1 MGFKRKIFS
10 KSYWQFILLLLGLV
24 PVAVWDLITT
34 SLSEFADS
42 GGDNLKHF
50 ILYLIAIFTLLFI
63 AHINKNQTFM
73 IRDQKP
79 AVKIF
84 TYSSFS
90 SKWGPGP
97 VLQEMFE
104 KSCDCHVEFLDGSD
118 SGILLQ
124 RLKIEGEKLGA
135 DLVIGLDQYDLQK
148 AVVESNWRSLDF
160 SNLEIDPLVKP
171 ALKNEYFVPYDWG
184 VLTLV
189 GKVKEG
195 DKNLSP
201 VSLDQL
207 LLPQYSQKIALQDP
221 RTSSVGLQFVM
232 WILKTRGEEEGFKYI
247 SEMMK
252 QAHSFSPSWSTSYGL
267 FKAGQADLV
276 FSYTTSPLY
285 NLLEEKNSN
294 FRALEMVEP
303 NPVQVEFVGIP
314 TSCRNCDLA
323 EKFLNLM
330 LSIDGQR
337 VLMQKNYMLPV
348 FKKAAEGTPFE
359 KVPVPFRLM
368 EIQFPS
374 VTEIDRILK
383 HWSDLRRESS
393 L

>member
-1 MGFKRKIFS
+1 VDF
-10 KSYWQFILLLLGLV
+10 
-24 PVAVWDLITT
+24 
-34 SLSEFADS
+34 
-42 GGDNLKHF
+42 GGNKMKHF
-50 ILYLIAIFTLLFI
+50 ILFLAAVFTLLFI
-63 AHINKNQTFM
+63 AHINKNQSFL

-79 AVKIF
+79 TVKIF

-104 KSCDCHVEFLDGSD
+104 KTCDCHLEYLDGSD

-160 SNLEIDPLVKP
+160 SSLDIDPQVKS

-184 VLTLV
+184 VLTFIGKNKV
-189 GKVKEG
+189 GEKPASQA
-195 DKNLSP
+195 L
-201 VSLDQL
+201 SLDQL
-207 LLPQYSQKIALQDP
+207 LTPQYAQRIAMQDP

-232 WILKTRGEEEGFKYI
+232 WILKTKGEEEGFKYI
-247 SEMMK
+247 SQMMRH
-252 QAHSFSPSWSTSYGL
+252 AHSFSPSWSTSYGL

-285 NLLEEKNSN
+285 NLIEEKNPN
-294 FRALEMVEP
+294 FKALEMVEP

-314 TSCRNCDLA
+314 TSCRSCDIA

-330 LSIDGQR
+330 LSVEGQK
-337 VLMQKNYMLPV
+337 VIMQKNYMLPV
-348 FKKAAEGTPFE
+348 FKSAAEGTPFE

-368 EIQFPS
+368 DIQYPS
-374 VTEIDRILK
+374 VTEVDRILK

>member
-1 MGFKRKIFS
+1 M
-10 KSYWQFILLLLGLV
+10 
-24 PVAVWDLITT
+24 
-34 SLSEFADS
+34 
-42 GGDNLKHF
+42 KHF
-50 ILYLIAIFTLLFI
+50 ILFLAAIFTLLFI
-63 AHINKNQTFM
+63 AHLNKNQSFLF
-73 IRDQKP
+73 RDQKP
-79 AVKIF
+79 TVKVF

-97 VLQEMFE
+97 VLKEIFE
-104 KSCDCHVEFLDGSD
+104 KTCDCHIEYLDGAD

-160 SNLEIDPLVKP
+160 SSLEIDPQVKA

-184 VLTLV
+184 VLTFI

-195 DKNLSP
+195 ESLPSP
-201 VSLDQL
+201 LSLDQL
-207 LLPQYSQKIALQDP
+207 LQPGYFHKIAMQDP

-232 WILKTRGEEEGFKYI
+232 WILKTKGEDEGYKYI
-247 SEMMK
+247 SQMMK

-267 FKAGQADLV
+267 FKSGQADLV

-285 NLLEEKNSN
+285 SLLEEKNPN
-294 FRALEMVEP
+294 FKSLEMVEP

-314 TSCRNCDLA
+314 TSCRSCDIA

-330 LSIDGQR
+330 LSVEGQKII
-337 VLMQKNYMLPV
+337 MQKNYMLPV
-348 FKKAAEGTPFE
+348 YKKAAEGTPFE
-359 KVPVPFRLM
+359 KVPIPFRLM
-368 EIQFPS
+368 DIQFPS
-374 VTEIDRILK
+374 VTDVNRVLK
-383 HWSDLRRESS
+383 HWADLRRESS

>member
-1 MGFKRKIFS
+1 M
-10 KSYWQFILLLLGLV
+10 
-24 PVAVWDLITT
+24 
-34 SLSEFADS
+34 
-42 GGDNLKHF
+42 KHF
-50 ILYLIAIFTLLFI
+50 ILFLAAVFTILFI
-63 AHINKNQTFM
+63 VHINKNQSFL
-73 IRDQKP
+73 IREQKP
-79 AVKIF
+79 IVKIF
-84 TYSSFS
+84 TYASFS

-104 KSCDCHVEFLDGSD
+104 KVCNCQIEFLEGSD

-160 SNLEIDPLVKP
+160 STLEIDPQVKS
-171 ALKNEYFVPYDWG
+171 ALKNEFFVPYDWG
-184 VLTLV
+184 VLTFIE
-189 GKVKEG
+189 KII
-195 DKNLSP
+195 NANQPLSAMT
-201 VSLDQL
+201 LDQL
-207 LLPQYSQKIALQDP
+207 LQTEYFHKIAMQDP

-232 WILKTRGEEEGFKYI
+232 WILKTKGEEEGFKYI
-247 SEMMK
+247 SQIMK

-267 FKAGQADLV
+267 FKSGQADLV

-294 FRALEMVEP
+294 LRAIEMVEP

-314 TSCRNCDLA
+314 TSCRQCDLA
-323 EKFLNLM
+323 ENFLNLM
-330 LSIDGQR
+330 LSIEGQKII
-337 VLMQKNYMLPV
+337 MQKNYMLPV
-348 FKKAAEGTPFE
+348 LKKAAEGTPFE

-374 VTEIDRILK
+374 VSEVDRILK
-383 HWSDLRRESS
+383 QWSDLRRESS

>member
-1 MGFKRKIFS
+1 MDFG
-10 KSYWQFILLLLGLV
+10 G
-24 PVAVWDLITT
+24 
-34 SLSEFADS
+34 SEM
-42 GGDNLKHF
+42 KHF
-50 ILYLIAIFTLLFI
+50 ILFLVAIFTLLFV
-63 AHINKNQTFM
+63 AHINKNQSFL
-73 IRDQKP
+73 IREQKP
-79 AVKIF
+79 TVKIF

-104 KSCDCHVEFLDGSD
+104 KACECKIEYLDGSD

-148 AVVESNWRSLDF
+148 AVLESNWRSLDF
-160 SNLEIDPLVKP
+160 SSLEIDPQVKS

-184 VLTLV
+184 VLTFV
-189 GKVKEG
+189 GKTAAT
-195 DKNLSP
+195 L
-201 VSLDQL
+201 SLDQL
-207 LLPQYSQKIALQDP
+207 LQPEYAQKIAMQDP

-232 WILKTRGEEEGFKYI
+232 WVLKTKGEEEGFKYLAR
-247 SEMMK
+247 MMK
-252 QAHSFSPSWSTSYGL
+252 QAHSYSPSWSTSYGL
-267 FKAGQADLV
+267 FKSNQADLV

-285 NLLEEKNSN
+285 NLIEEKNPN
-294 FRALEMVEP
+294 FKAIEMVEP

-323 EKFLNLM
+323 EKFLNMM
-330 LSIDGQR
+330 LSIEGQR
-337 VLMQKNYMLPV
+337 AIMQKNYMLPV
-348 FKKAAEGTPFE
+348 FKKAAEGTAFE

-368 EIQFPS
+368 DIQFPS
-374 VTEIDRILK
+374 VTEVDRILK
-383 HWSDLRRESS
+383 HWSELRRESS

>member
-1 MGFKRKIFS
+1 M
-10 KSYWQFILLLLGLV
+10 
-24 PVAVWDLITT
+24 
-34 SLSEFADS
+34 DS
-42 GGDNLKHF
+42 GGEDMKHF
-50 ILYLIAIFTLLFI
+50 ILFLVAVFTLLSI
-63 AHINKNQTFM
+63 AYLNKNQSFLV
-73 IRDQKP
+73 RDQKP
-79 AVKIF
+79 TVKIF
-84 TYSSFS
+84 TYASFS

-97 VLQEMFE
+97 ILQEIFE
-104 KSCDCHVEFLDGSD
+104 KTCDCKIEFLDGSD

-160 SNLEIDPLVKP
+160 SSLEIDQQVKS

-184 VLTLV
+184 VLTFI
-189 GKVKEG
+189 GKIKDNQNFPVT
-195 DKNLSP
+195 SP
-201 VSLDQL
+201 TTISLDQL
-207 LLPQYSQKIALQDP
+207 LQPEYAQKIAMQDP

-232 WILKTRGEEEGFKYI
+232 WILKTKGEEEGFKYLLQ
-247 SEMMK
+247 MMK

-267 FKAGQADLV
+267 FKAGQADVV

-285 NLLEEKNSN
+285 NLIEEKNSN
-294 FRALEMVEP
+294 FKALQMVEP

-314 TSCRNCDLA
+314 TSCRNCELA

-330 LSIDGQR
+330 LSIDGQK
-337 VLMQKNYMLPV
+337 VIMQKNYMLPV

-368 EIQFPS
+368 DIQYPS
-374 VTEIDRILK
+374 VTEVDRILK
-383 HWSDLRRESS
+383 QWSDLRRESS
-393 L
+393 F

>member
-1 MGFKRKIFS
+1 M
-10 KSYWQFILLLLGLV
+10 
-24 PVAVWDLITT
+24 
-34 SLSEFADS
+34 
-42 GGDNLKHF
+42 KHF
-50 ILYLIAIFTLLFI
+50 ILFLSAVFAALFI
-63 AHINKNQTFM
+63 AHINKNQSFL

-79 AVKIF
+79 TVKIF
-84 TYSSFS
+84 TYSSFA

-97 VLQEMFE
+97 ILQEMFE
-104 KSCDCHVEFLDGSD
+104 KTCDCHIEFLDSSD

-160 SNLEIDPLVKP
+160 STLEIDPQVKT

-184 VLTLV
+184 VLTFIE
-189 GKVKEG
+189 KTKEG
-195 DKNLSP
+195 ENAAVPL
-201 VSLDQL
+201 SLDHL
-207 LLPQYSQKIALQDP
+207 LQPRYAQKIAMQDP
-221 RTSSVGLQFVM
+221 RTSSVGLQFLM
-232 WILKTRGEEEGFKYI
+232 WILKTKGEEEGLKYI
-247 SEMMK
+247 SQMMR
-252 QAHSFSPSWSTSYGL
+252 QAHSFSPSWSTAYGL
-267 FKAGQADLV
+267 FKSGQAEMV

-285 NLLEEKNSN
+285 SLIEEKSGK

-314 TSCRNCDLA
+314 TSCRSCDLA

-330 LSIDGQR
+330 LSEEGQK
-337 VLMQKNYMLPV
+337 VIMQKNYMLPV
-348 FKKAAEGTPFE
+348 FKKASEGTAFE
-359 KVPVPFRLM
+359 KVPIPFRLM

-374 VTEIDRILK
+374 VAEVERILK

-393 L
+393 H

>member
-1 MGFKRKIFS
+1 MI
-10 KSYWQFILLLLGLV
+10 I
-24 PVAVWDLITT
+24 T
-34 SLSEFADS
+34 SLSAFADF
-42 GGDNLKHF
+42 GGSEVKHF
-50 ILYLIAIFTLLFI
+50 ILFLVAIFTLLFV
-63 AHINKNQTFM
+63 AHINKNQSFL
-73 IRDQKP
+73 IREQKP
-79 AVKIF
+79 TVKIF

-104 KSCDCHVEFLDGSD
+104 KACDCKIEFLDGSD

-160 SNLEIDPLVKP
+160 SSLDIDPQVKS

-184 VLTLV
+184 VLTFV
-189 GKVKEG
+189 GKETAT
-195 DKNLSP
+195 L
-201 VSLDQL
+201 SLDQL
-207 LLPQYSQKIALQDP
+207 LQPEFAQKIAMQDP

-232 WILKTRGEEEGFKYI
+232 WVLKTKGEEEGFKYLAR
-247 SEMMK
+247 MMK

-267 FKAGQADLV
+267 FKSNQANLV

-285 NLLEEKNSN
+285 NLIEEKNPN
-294 FRALEMVEP
+294 FKAIEMVEP

-330 LSIDGQR
+330 LSVEGQR
-337 VLMQKNYMLPV
+337 AIMQKNYMLPV

-368 EIQFPS
+368 DIQFPS
-374 VTEIDRILK
+374 VAEVDRILK
-383 HWSDLRRESS
+383 HWSELRRESS